1 MKTNKNGQ
9 SPAAAPVPLP
19 AAAPVPLPAA
29 APVPLPA
36 AAPVPLPAAAA
47 GNATN
52 HNSVSLQV
60 D

>member
-9 SPAAAPVPLP
+9 SP